1 MNNSMPAQ
9 QHANHT
15 LDNLIVSEHIPLIGQ
30 LSSGD
35 YILLMDFTPFVTSVE
50 GT

>member
-1 MNNSMPAQ
+1 MAAQ

-35 YILLMDFTPFVTSVE
+35 YILLMDLLPLLPA
-50 GT
+50 